1 MFPKGQKKRERKRK
15 EEEVEEDAEEEEKE
29 EGQGRGKGKGKRRRR
44 RKERGEEN
52 PKSISHAANDLQ
64 PRLILANT
72 VSKHPRNEI

>member
-29 EGQGRGKGKGKRRRR
+29 EGKRRRRRR

-52 PKSISHAANDLQ
+52 PTSINHAANDLQ